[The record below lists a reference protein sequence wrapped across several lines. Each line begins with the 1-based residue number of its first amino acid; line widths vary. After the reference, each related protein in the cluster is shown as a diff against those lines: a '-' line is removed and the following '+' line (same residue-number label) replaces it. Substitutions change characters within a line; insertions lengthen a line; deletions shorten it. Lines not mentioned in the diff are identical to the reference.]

1 MTSLKKFLNDKEYT
15 RIKLTRTKTN
25 HFEMDA
31 AINGVAGKFIL
42 DTGASS
48 TCIGL
53 DCIEKFKL
61 NSEASDIRAAGAG
74 ASNMPTEIS
83 KKNEITIGNWSRKR
97 IKIVLFDLTHV
108 NQALI
113 NHNASPVNGIIGS
126 DILKR
131 GKAIIDYDK
140 KALYL
145 RV

>member
-1 MTSLKKFLNDKEYT
+1 MTTLKKFLKDKNYT
-15 RIKLTRTKTN
+15 RVKLTRTRTN

-31 AINGVAGKFIL
+31 TINGVDGKFIL

-61 NSEASDIRAAGAG
+61 ISEESDIRAAGAG
-74 ASNMPTEIS
+74 ASDMQTEIS
-83 KKNEITIGNWSRKR
+83 KKNSITIGKWSKKK

-113 NHNASPVNGIIGS
+113 NHDAEPVNGIIGA

-131 GKAIIDYDK
+131 GQAIIDYDK

-145 RV
+145 K

>member
-1 MTSLKKFLNDKEYT
+1 MSSLKKFLNDKGYT

-31 AINGVAGKFIL
+31 SINGVEGKFIL

-53 DCIEKFKL
+53 DCSEKFKL

-83 KKNEITIGNWSRKR
+83 KRNVITIGAWSRKR
-97 IKIVLFDLTHV
+97 IKLVLFDLNHV

-113 NHNASPVNGIIGS
+113 NHNASPVNGIIGA

-131 GKAIIDYDK
+131 GKAIIDYEK
-140 KALYL
+140 KAVYL
-145 RV
+145 KL